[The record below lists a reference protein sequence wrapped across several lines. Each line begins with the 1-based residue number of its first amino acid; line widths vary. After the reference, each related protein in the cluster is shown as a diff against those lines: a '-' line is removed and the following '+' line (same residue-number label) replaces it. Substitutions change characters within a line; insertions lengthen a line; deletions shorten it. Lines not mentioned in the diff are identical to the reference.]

1 VNDEVPLWPCWLL
14 GLIAVVSGGI
24 CLALRIDP
32 GWAVI
37 GTSFAGLPVIAWVGF
52 RRPAPSRPDPPD
64 IDEEFVRRL
73 EALAGQM
80 REELEARRA
89 TPAA

>member
-1 VNDEVPLWPCWLL
+1 MSEPMPLWPAWAL
-14 GLIAVVSGGI
+14 GVIAAVSGGI

-32 GWAVI
+32 GWATI
-37 GTSFAGLPVIAWVGF
+37 ATCLAAIPVAVWVAF
-52 RRPAPSRPDPPD
+52 RHPAPPAPEPPE

-73 EALAGQM
+73 EALAAQM
-80 REELEARRA
+80 RAELEARRA

>member
-1 VNDEVPLWPCWLL
+1 LNGEIPLWPCWLL
-14 GLIAVVSGGI
+14 GLIAVISGGI

-37 GTSFAGLPVIAWVGF
+37 GTSFAGIPVIAWVEF
-52 RRPAPSRPDPPD
+52 RRPPPPRSEPPE

-73 EALAGQM
+73 EALALQM

>member
-1 VNDEVPLWPCWLL
+1 MPVWPAWLL

-24 CLALRIDP
+24 CLALGIDP

-37 GTSFAGLPVIAWVGF
+37 GTSFAGIPVIAWVAL
-52 RRPAPSRPDPPD
+52 RQPVPPEPQPED
-64 IDEEFVRRL
+64 VDEEFVRRL
-73 EALAGQM
+73 EALAARM

-89 TPAA
+89 TPAR